1 MAAVNQTPKV
11 AVQTADRD
19 LMTEQTDIPMT
30 RGIEALAARL
40 KEIHHQESDLVIA
53 LTGSVASGKSTL
65 ARHLEQTLDVSLN
78 VETVST
84 DGFLFPTDYLREQ
97 GLFQRKGFPETY
109 DRAAM
114 AAAIASVRTTPT
126 DFPGYSHIKFD
137 PDPALTRRIEPAHI
151 VILEGLGFQPR
162 SGSDTAPHEPDL
174 LIYLDAELDHI
185 EGWFVERF
193 LRFWHAAEHD
203 PTSFYAQ
210 FRHMSEPE
218 LITFA
223 KSVWAGIN
231 LPNLENHILPL
242 RAHADLVVKKD
253 AEHAIAITADRWGA
267 AGI

>member
-1 MAAVNQTPKV
+1 MAEHP
-11 AVQTADRD
+11 
-19 LMTEQTDIPMT
+19 DIPMT
-30 RGIEALAARL
+30 RGIDALAVRV
-40 KEIHHQESDLVIA
+40 KDIHRQRSDLVIA

-65 ARHLEQTLDVSLN
+65 ARHLEQTLDASLE

-114 AAAIASVRTTPT
+114 EAAITSVRTSPT
-126 DFPGYSHIKFD
+126 DFPGYSHITFD
-137 PDPALTRRIEPAHI
+137 PDPELSRRIEPSHI

-162 SGSDTAPHEPDL
+162 AAPKAALHEPDL
-174 LIYLDAELDHI
+174 LIYLDADLAHI
-185 EGWFVERF
+185 EAWFLERF

-203 PTSFYAQ
+203 PESFYAQ

-253 AEHAIAITADRWGA
+253 ADHAIAITEDRC
-267 AGI
+267 

>member
-1 MAAVNQTPKV
+1 MSAEIT
-11 AVQTADRD
+11 
-19 LMTEQTDIPMT
+19 IPMT
-30 RGIEALAARL
+30 VGIDPLVERVRAIHEA
-40 KEIHHQESDLVIA
+40 SPGLVVA

-65 ARHLEQTLDVSLN
+65 AKHLAEKLSTGLD

-109 DRAAM
+109 DRVAM
-114 AAAIASVRTTPT
+114 QLAIASVREAPTP
-126 DFPGYSHIKFD
+126 FPGYSHITFD
-137 PDPALTRRIEPAHI
+137 PDPDLTRMIDPQDVLI
-151 VILEGLGFQPR
+151 MEGLGFPER
-162 SGSDTAPHEPDL
+162 KRDAPLKNHPDV

-185 EGWFVERF
+185 EGWFLERF

-203 PTSFYAQ
+203 PSSFYAQ

-231 LPNLENHILPL
+231 LPNLENHILPKREL
-242 RAHADLVVKKD
+242 ADIVVKKD
-253 AEHAIAITADRWGA
+253 QAHAITITTDRYGLKA
-267 AGI
+267 

>member
-1 MAAVNQTPKV
+1 MADQ
-11 AVQTADRD
+11 
-19 LMTEQTDIPMT
+19 LDIPMT
-30 RGIEALAARL
+30 RGIDALAARI
-40 KEIHHQESDLVIA
+40 KDIHNQDSNLVIA

-65 ARHLEQTLDVSLN
+65 ARHLEQTLDSILN

-84 DGFLFPTDYLREQ
+84 DGFLFPTTYLREQ

-114 AAAIASVRTTPT
+114 DAAIASIRTAPT
-126 DFPGYSHIKFD
+126 DFPGYSHITFD
-137 PDPALTRRIEPAHI
+137 PDPALTRRIEPSPI
-151 VILEGLGFQPR
+151 LILEGLGFQPR
-162 SGSDTAPHEPDL
+162 LASDAQPNEPDL
-174 LIYLDAELDHI
+174 LIYLDAELEHI
-185 EGWFVERF
+185 EGWFLERF

-203 PTSFYAQ
+203 PSSFYAQ
-210 FRHMSEPE
+210 FRHMTEPE

-253 AEHAIAITADRWGA
+253 AGHAIAITEDRWMD
-267 AGI
+267 